1 MTQDKLILYY
11 TIIYTALYLIPFI
24 ITIKKEID
32 FSFSTFYF
40 FIIFIFAIGLVIYF
54 YLILFCAFLS
64 LFIKN
69 YILLQI
75 ILNIPMIIIAYIII
89 KLSINKQSKN
99 SK

>member
-24 ITIKKEID
+24 ITINKEID

-89 KLSINKQSKN
+89 KLSINKQSKK